1 MILKNVMFLFGMVLI
16 LSLTGCG
23 RLSQPTQPENSF
35 YPHTYIIQD
44 TTTSQIE
51 DDDAMKD
58 TGRNTEVN
66 IDKNTQLEI

>member
-1 MILKNVMFLFGMVLI
+1 MILKHIMLLSGIAFVLG
-16 LSLTGCG
+16 LTGCG
-23 RLSQPTQPENSF
+23 RLSHPTQPDNSF

-44 TTTSQIE
+44 DTILSIE

-58 TGRNTEVN
+58 TGCNTEVN

>member
-1 MILKNVMFLFGMVLI
+1 MILKNMILLSGMVLV
-16 LSLTGCG
+16 LALTGCG
-23 RLSQPTQPENSF
+23 RLSHPIQPDNSF

-44 TTTSQIE
+44 ATTPPLE